1 MLYCKLFFLEFSAY
15 DSVLIKLV
23 FQALYR
29 LVSFSVFGRFAYN
42 ESRRNRDTYRDVA
55 MSQKPK
61 IQPLRRSP
69 VERFDNAEQQ
79 GDLIGFVRTLDENPS
94 TLKYS
99 LAQKRLL
106 GMIEKRLKTDRA
118 GLLADLLD
126 NSLSIT
132 GWCLLRMNQLVIACL
147 EQQDSDMRHTGRGQ
161 PSNVVLDVLLPKIL
175 DLSRQILD
183 IEQTR
188 VGLER
193 QRELAR
199 AKKLENDRLVKTLLV
214 QANDDASDAALSLKS
229 DGLPPLSGNSN
240 ALLQSQLATVQ

>member
-1 MLYCKLFFLEFSAY
+1 
-15 DSVLIKLV
+15 
-23 FQALYR
+23 
-29 LVSFSVFGRFAYN
+29 
-42 ESRRNRDTYRDVA
+42 

-69 VERFDNAEQQ
+69 LERFDEAEQQ
-79 GDLIGFVRTLDENPS
+79 GDLIGFVRTLDENPIA
-94 TLKYS
+94 LNYS
-99 LAQKRLL
+99 KTQKRLF

-126 NSLSIT
+126 NSLGIT

-147 EQQDSDMRHTGRGQ
+147 EQQDQAIGHQSKGQ
-161 PSNVVLDVLLPKIL
+161 PSNTVLDVLLPKIL
-175 DLSRQILD
+175 ELNRQILD

-214 QANDDASDAALSLKS
+214 HPNDDALETAQTLKS
-229 DGLPPLSGNSN
+229 DGPAPSN
-240 ALLQSQLATVQ
+240 GHSNGLRQPGLATAQ